1 MPTTTTT
8 TTTPTSSS
16 IDRSAGDGVAA
27 FAAGT
32 RSFGNRLPL
41 TGDEIAIL
49 DNPAWYALTGPH
61 ARFAQSVGQA
71 HQYDPDISVFT
82 GMPTEPDAQAWADL
96 ASLVGPGAQV
106 TLSGGQIAPEGW
118 EVLYRGNGV
127 QMIDVAVDAA
137 PDDGAVAL
145 GAADAEELADLVGR
159 TKPGPWRP
167 RTYELGTYLGIR
179 RDGRLVAAAGERLH
193 PPGWT
198 EISAVCTDEAYRG
211 QGLASRLVRAVAH
224 TIRSRGDK
232 ALLHAAGTNTNAIR
246 LYEHLGFEV
255 RRETIFTIY
264 TSPS

>member
-1 MPTTTTT
+1 MPTTTI
-8 TTTPTSSS
+8 P
-16 IDRSAGDGVAA
+16 IDHSAGDRVAA
-27 FAAGT
+27 FPTGT
-32 RSFGNRLPL
+32 RPIDTPLPL
-41 TGDEIAIL
+41 AQDEIAIL
-49 DNPAWYALTGPH
+49 DNPAWYALRGPH
-61 ARFAQSVGQA
+61 ARFAQSIGQA
-71 HQYDPDISVFT
+71 HRYHPDISVFT
-82 GMPTEPDAQAWADL
+82 GMPTDPDAQAWTDL
-96 ASLVGPGAQV
+96 ATLVGPGAQV
-106 TLSGGQIAPEGW
+106 TLSGGQVAPPTW

-137 PDDGAVAL
+137 PDDEAVVL

-179 RDGRLVAAAGERLH
+179 RDGRLVAVAGERLH

-255 RRETIFTIY
+255 RRETIFTVY